1 MTSISTEDK
10 RIVEIMRYSKSVA
23 VLLLAACILI
33 LLFTSF
39 YITSFSVSDSN
50 PTTYVIVPTLMLPLF
65 AILCVKEKVKI
76 RVTRRSAVIGSLL
89 FASFL
94 VMTILLRVYF
104 SFMFL
109 SFRIDLL
116 LFPLAIAALIAL
128 LFGHTNVSKFKW
140 LMAYPVIASP
150 IVLLPILTL
159 YNAFTTFNTLIVY
172 NVIKAFMPGVAF
184 FAPITIYANG
194 YSIGIG
200 QACVSIGIFLSLFL
214 FLVPLAY
221 FYSGTHKAKALW
233 IASGIVMLLLL
244 NIVRMLS
251 ISYVWLSGGPN
262 NTALNVHA
270 FIGTLLFY
278 VIVLVMV
285 LIAKHYGLE
294 IPPAEKRG
302 SKRASRIEFNAF
314 SIFAA
319 VFFSLI
325 YLYLTLNY
333 STASMASPISFT
345 NLAQFSFSNSAT
357 SNYIYALLVS
367 HNFSGTVLYTQGS
380 YALISLTNKT
390 TGTLNPLLFEVTSDQ
405 GVVKNIGKNNLVKNS
420 LVFLDRKG
428 FTVQVLDVVSNGTE
442 YFIYA
447 SSLPIPLPNSSVSL
461 AGIYLIIPASD
472 LHNAPCSYDYY
483 YSTFAN
489 IFWPPSFG
497 ADTKKTAS
505 AFCIGEAVVR

>member
-1 MTSISTEDK
+1 
-10 RIVEIMRYSKSVA
+10 MRYSKGVA
-23 VLLLAACILI
+23 VRLLAACIII

-76 RVTRRSAVIGSLL
+76 KVNRRSAVMGSLL

-94 VMTILLRVYF
+94 VATILLRVYF

-116 LFPLAIAALIAL
+116 LFPLAIAALVTL
-128 LFGHTNVSKFKW
+128 LFGNTNILKFKW

-150 IVLLPILTL
+150 IVLLPVLTL
-159 YNAFTTFNTLIVY
+159 YNAFMAFNTLVVY
-172 NVIKAFMPGVAF
+172 NVMKAFVPGVAF

-214 FLVPLAY
+214 FLAPLAY
-221 FYSGTHKAKALW
+221 FYNGTRKAKVLW
-233 IASGIVMLLLL
+233 VASGIVVLLLL

-251 ISYVWLSGGPN
+251 ISYVWLSSGPSN
-262 NTALNVHA
+262 AALNVHA

-278 VIVLVMV
+278 VIIIVMMLV
-285 LIAKHYGLE
+285 AKRYGIE
-294 IPPAEKRG
+294 VPAAEKKRG
-302 SKRASRIEFNAF
+302 KRAPRAEFNAF
-314 SIFAA
+314 SICAA
-319 VFFSLI
+319 VLFSLI

-333 STASMASPISFT
+333 STSSIVSPLSFFNT
-345 NLAQFSFSNSAT
+345 AQFSFSNTAT

-367 HNFSGTVLYTQGS
+367 HNFSGTVLYAQGS
-380 YALISLTNKT
+380 YALLSLTNKT
-390 TGTLNPLLFEVTSDQ
+390 IGTQDPLLLEVTSNQ

-420 LVFLDRKG
+420 LLFLDKKG
-428 FTVQVLDVVSNGTE
+428 FTAQVLDVISNSTE

-447 SSLPIPLPNSSVSL
+447 SSLPIPLHNSSVSL
-461 AGIYLIIPASD
+461 AGIYLIIPAND
-472 LHNAPCSYDYY
+472 LHNTMCSYDYY
-483 YSTFAN
+483 YSKFTD

-497 ADTKKTAS
+497 ANAKDITS